1 MAKKSRRTRRQES
14 QKRQRT
20 DTQPFE
26 AAAPVPPTA
35 AAPIRTPKASTPAV
49 QPTPAEA
56 PVSRKLVAFAED
68 YYYVYSD
75 LGSFLIITVVMFAV
89 LIGLSFVI

>member
-1 MAKKSRRTRRQES
+1 MAKRSRRVRRQES

-26 AAAPVPPTA
+26 VAAPAATTA
-35 AAPIRTPKASTPAV
+35 PAPVRSSQAAPAV

-56 PVSRKLVAFAED
+56 SVSRKLVTFAED

-89 LIGLSFVI
+89 LVGLSFVI